1 MLPFVRSG
9 VCRRRRGFTL
19 VEIMIVIAI
28 ISILA
33 LILLPSFSHAHAEGY
48 YASCKQ
54 GISTLAKA
62 FEMYAAD
69 SGGAFPSSQFATV
82 PAYLRKLPSCP
93 TTGKPYDTQ
102 VHGAPNPAYTFLCNG
117 SNHSLVGAPPNYP
130 QYLSS
135 QGLVAP

>member
-1 MLPFVRSG
+1 
-9 VCRRRRGFTL
+9 
-19 VEIMIVIAI
+19 MIVIAI

-33 LILLPSFSHAHAEGY
+33 AVLLSSFSHAHAEGY

-54 GISTLAKA
+54 SISTLAKA

-69 SGGAFPSSQFATV
+69 NGGAFPISQFATV
-82 PAYLRKLPSCP
+82 PAYLKKLPSCP

-102 VHGAPNPAYTFLCNG
+102 VHGVPDPAYTFLCNG
-117 SNHSLVGAPPNYP
+117 ANHTLVGAPTNFP

-135 QGLVAP
+135 QGLVGP